1 MTQEELQWIAVDR
14 LGTSITATTDEFCT
28 FDGYSDE
35 YVIEFKCRRK
45 HYDTQLIEHKKYTA
59 NLDQADESGKEFLYI
74 ISTPEGEYVFNCL
87 QSGLSKMA
95 ADGTIEK
102 MYQQGMFFYRK
113 TAGWKNI
120 LNLTTEVTTKEGS

>member
-1 MTQEELQWIAVDR
+1 MTQEELQLIAVDK
-14 LGTSITATTDEFCT
+14 LGTSITATKDEFCT

-74 ISTPEGEYVFNCL
+74 ISTPEGEYVFNI
-87 QSGLSKMA
+87 SKLR
-95 ADGTIEK
+95 EK
-102 MYQQGMFFYRK
+102 DYDFGWEDRRMPSKTDFGGQQYINKRVGY
-113 TAGWKNI
+113 I
-120 LNLTTEVTTKEGS
+120 SISVSS

>member
-1 MTQEELQWIAVDR
+1 MTQEELQLIAVDK

-74 ISTPEGEYVFNCL
+74 ISTPEGEYVFNI
-87 QSGLSKMA
+87 SKLREEGYDFGWEDRRMPSKT
-95 ADGTIEK
+95 DFGG
-102 MYQQGMFFYRK
+102 QQYINKRVGY
-113 TAGWKNI
+113 I
-120 LNLTTEVTTKEGS
+120 SISVSS

>member
-1 MTQEELQWIAVDR
+1 MTQEELQLIAVDK

-45 HYDTQLIEHKKYTA
+45 HYDTQLIEHKKYKA

-74 ISTPEGEYVFNCL
+74 ISTPNGVYVFNVSEL
-87 QSGLSKMA
+87 RDQGYDFKWEDRRMPSKTDFSGQYHLDKRVGYIS
-95 ADGTIEK
+95 TS
-102 MYQQGMFFYRK
+102 
-113 TAGWKNI
+113 
-120 LNLTTEVTTKEGS
+120 VSS

>member
-45 HYDTQLIEHKKYTA
+45 HYDTQLIEHKKYKA

-74 ISTPEGEYVFNCL
+74 ISTPEGEYVFNI
-87 QSGLSKMA
+87 SKLR
-95 ADGTIEK
+95 EK
-102 MYQQGMFFYRK
+102 DYDFGWEDRRMPSKTDFGGQQYINKRVGYI
-113 TAGWKNI
+113 NVS
-120 LNLTTEVTTKEGS
+120 LTS

>member
-1 MTQEELQWIAVDR
+1 MTQEELQLIAVDK

-28 FDGYSDE
+28 FDGYSNE

-74 ISTPEGEYVFNCL
+74 ISTPKGEYVFNI
-87 QSGLSKMA
+87 SKLR
-95 ADGTIEK
+95 EK
-102 MYQQGMFFYRK
+102 DYDFGWEDRRMPSKTDFGGQQYINKRVGYINVK
-113 TAGWKNI
+113 CK
-120 LNLTTEVTTKEGS
+120 S

>member
-1 MTQEELQWIAVDR
+1 MTQEELQLIAVDK

-74 ISTPEGEYVFNCL
+74 ISTPEGEYVFNI
-87 QSGLSKMA
+87 SKLR
-95 ADGTIEK
+95 EK
-102 MYQQGMFFYRK
+102 DYDFGWEDRRMPSKTDFGGQQYINKRVGY
-113 TAGWKNI
+113 I
-120 LNLTTEVTTKEGS
+120 SISVSS